1 LTANA
6 IEIGIIT
13 RTLNAKCEAASRTL
27 GQAGKGANDRLPSG
41 KTRGSAAMLEPG
53 ARNRDE
59 DRPDGESI
67 YSISFHQSVDE
78 RLTGIGSN
86 KM

>member
-1 LTANA
+1 
-6 IEIGIIT
+6 
-13 RTLNAKCEAASRTL
+13 
-27 GQAGKGANDRLPSG
+27 
-41 KTRGSAAMLEPG
+41 MLEPG